1 MSEELNATCSICGK
15 RYHVCHT
22 CKEITSF
29 TPWRTITDT
38 RDHYMIFLALSEYT
52 KIKNKAKAKNELS
65 RCDLSELETFDNDV
79 KRVIKEILK
88 EDEPKKT
95 VQKVMYK
102 KPVSVKT
109 DEVKKDD
116 IE

>member
-1 MSEELNATCSICGK
+1 MAKELNATCSICGK
-15 RYHVCHT
+15 KYHVCNS
-22 CKEITSF
+22 CKEMTSF
-29 TPWRTITDT
+29 TPWRIVTDT
-38 RDHYMIFLALSEYT
+38 RDHYMIFLVLSEYT
-52 KIKNKAKAKNELS
+52 KTKNKTKAKNELS

>member
-1 MSEELNATCSICGK
+1 MSYVQRNHFIYTMAYYY
-15 RYHVCHT
+15 RYQR
-22 CKEITSF
+22 SLY
-29 TPWRTITDT
+29 D
-38 RDHYMIFLALSEYT
+38 FLALSEYT
-52 KIKNKAKAKNELS
+52 KTKNKAKAKNELS

-102 KPVSVKT
+102 KPVSVKQMR
-109 DEVKKDD
+109 
-116 IE
+116 